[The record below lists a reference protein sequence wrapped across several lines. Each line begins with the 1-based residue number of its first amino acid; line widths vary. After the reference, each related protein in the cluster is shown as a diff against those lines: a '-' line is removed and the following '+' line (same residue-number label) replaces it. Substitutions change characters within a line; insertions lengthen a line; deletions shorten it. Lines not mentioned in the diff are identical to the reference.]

1 MSVCRWLH
9 EPDRSFD
16 MVEKEEPRTGNSRCD
31 DHHALELYSL
41 FVVTCPKASRHSRH
55 SAVSVQSSYAEIPD
69 FRAIYYIQ
77 GAQGYESI
85 QYSSWGC
92 LPTPKKFSYPR
103 TGVPKD
109 NSPSASVQESDFL
122 AVSNR
127 DHFRSSSAQSSGA
140 LEAQGSGVV
149 QSHRNAGISSCG
161 LFSMDSLEHASPHK
175 ASRPK
180 TIALRPDR
188 RVARD
193 FFDKESTPSSFMDLT
208 MTASGS

>member
-1 MSVCRWLH
+1 
-9 EPDRSFD
+9 
-16 MVEKEEPRTGNSRCD
+16 MVEKEEPRT
-31 DHHALELYSL
+31 
-41 FVVTCPKASRHSRH
+41 ASRHSRH

-149 QSHRNAGISSCG
+149 QSHRNAGISSW
-161 LFSMDSLEHASPHK
+161 LQPS
-175 ASRPK
+175 
-180 TIALRPDR
+180 
-188 RVARD
+188 
-193 FFDKESTPSSFMDLT
+193 PSSLCLLMLDAADCSAWIL
-208 MTASGS
+208 